1 MARRLVLAALAA
13 AVLTGCTATPQNT
26 GLSPDT
32 VTELVADFYDVGG
45 RLLGTASTSYGE
57 DANPD
62 PAAQSS
68 PAEKDGVVLTVNADP
83 AWRAQVNSVVL
94 GVPVLV
100 SE

>member
-1 MARRLVLAALAA
+1 V
-13 AVLTGCTATPQNT
+13 
-26 GLSPDT
+26 

-45 RLLGTASTSYGE
+45 RLIGTASTSYGE

-68 PAEKDGVVLTVNADP
+68 PAEKHGVALTVNADP

-94 GVPVLV
+94 SVPVLV
-100 SE
+100 NE